1 VGDQHGGG
9 TDTPQQVMDLL
20 AQLDAQLGVEGRERF
35 VEQDQLGLGGE
46 RPGQRHPLLLTTG
59 QLVWLAVAQPGQ
71 ADEVEQLVD
80 PIATGRAGRAGQ
92 PEGDVA
98 GDAEVREQR
107 TFLGDDADAPGV
119 GPHGGGRRRV
129 ERTTGQGDHAIA
141 GVLKPGDAAQQRGL
155 ARPGRAQHGGEAA
168 GLDLEAGPVEGDG
181 GVAPTRREGL
191 GQVAD
196 AQHGSVIV
204 STSSSTDHVIAPA
217 SARIGSTRTGAPRAE
232 SARVGSAL
240 RSALRTSRATG
251 TRAEQHEHGG
261 VGRRRGE
268 VERLAVGRRPQLGR
282 QGLAVERDQHQRRRQ
297 FLTGVEADEDRPG
310 DEPG

>member
-1 VGDQHGGG
+1 MYKRQVVDVARGVGGHDATVADHDQVVGHRQRLGLVVGDQHGGG

-129 ERTTGQGDHAIA
+129 ERTTCLLYTSGYI
-141 GVLKPGDAAQQRGL
+141 
-155 ARPGRAQHGGEAA
+155 
-168 GLDLEAGPVEGDG
+168 
-181 GVAPTRREGL
+181 
-191 GQVAD
+191 
-196 AQHGSVIV
+196 SVY
-204 STSSSTDHVIAPA
+204 S
-217 SARIGSTRTGAPRAE
+217 
-232 SARVGSAL
+232 
-240 RSALRTSRATG
+240 
-251 TRAEQHEHGG
+251 
-261 VGRRRGE
+261 
-268 VERLAVGRRPQLGR
+268 
-282 QGLAVERDQHQRRRQ
+282 
-297 FLTGVEADEDRPG
+297 
-310 DEPG
+310 